1 MITFLQFAFISVIA
15 LPVPLFT
22 AGSQNNGKGS
32 VPMTRWAY
40 IAFLFYSI
48 NMLNNWAFAFNI
60 SVPVHIIL
68 RSFGSVTTMLAGV
81 GPVPVAM
88 VVVAADDPWM
98 PQATEHLAALDALD
112 VRHGL
117 LVVTR
122 ADLADPAAP
131 AALFADTPE
140 GAFSLNL
147 LFDRAIRSG
156 RLFGMRL
163 DGQWLHVGTPEAI
176 GRLST

>member
-1 MITFLQFAFISVIA
+1 LQFAFISVIA

-81 GPVPVAM
+81 VRGKRYSKLQVTS
-88 VVVAADDPWM
+88 VVILTVGAWADSM
-98 PQATEHLAALDALD
+98 SKVRLDFE
-112 VRHGL
+112 VRC
-117 LVVTR
+117 
-122 ADLADPAAP
+122 
-131 AALFADTPE
+131 
-140 GAFSLNL
+140 NL
-147 LFDRAIRSG
+147 GRFTDHIDRANR
-156 RLFGMRL
+156 
-163 DGQWLHVGTPEAI
+163 
-176 GRLST
+176 